1 VTDAPRSGTSF
12 SHAAHHATTAEQL
25 TTLFALGREVASVLD
40 LDELLQKIPEL
51 IARLTK
57 FQAFAM
63 YLLDPKRN
71 DLSVAYSV
79 GYPEETARTLRLKVG
94 HGLVGAAV
102 ADGQPIL
109 VNDVHADPRYVE
121 AVPGSN
127 AELVVPLRRKGRVI
141 GALNLLS
148 DTVGQF
154 TEADEAMLRQFGA
167 HVAVAIEN
175 ALLVEHDREYTST
188 LETLSEIGRE
198 FGAIL
203 QLDEL
208 LTRIANLARRVI
220 DYRTFGIMLLNDET
234 GELEMKVA
242 VRYGAAVHESRIKL
256 GQGLVGYAALH
267 KEAVLVPDVD
277 ADPRYIKVVEDARSE
292 LVIPLLLKDRCLGVF
307 DLESPEL
314 DAFNKTHVEILTL
327 LASQAAVAIENAR
340 LYETIRAN
348 EIRLEKEIRFAQRVQ
363 TALLPT
369 ELPKR
374 MKNVDVA
381 ASFAPAR
388 ELGGDLYD
396 YLAPE
401 PNSLVVAVGDVSGK
415 GVPAALYSAFA
426 GELIRSRTF
435 RRRYAPDRF
444 GPAGVLAST
453 NTILHQRQLEEYY
466 CTLCYAVFDFKRRT
480 VTLANSG
487 LPYPIRCSGD
497 TVSQIELPGVPLG
510 SFAGSTYD
518 EVSFDLVAGD
528 LFVFCTDGVFE
539 ANDALGREFG
549 AERLVQ
555 IVSNVRTRPARE
567 IVDAIFTAVQDFRAD
582 TPPNDDMTAVALR
595 ITG

>member
-1 VTDAPRSGTSF
+1 VSDATGSSPPHPS
-12 SHAAHHATTAEQL
+12 ATTTEQL

-40 LDELLQKIPEL
+40 LDELLQKIPQL

-63 YLLDPKRN
+63 YLLDPKREE
-71 DLSVAYSV
+71 LTVAYSV
-79 GYPEETARTLRLKVG
+79 GYPQDVAETLRFKVG

-102 ADGQPIL
+102 AGGQPIL
-109 VNDVHADPRYVE
+109 VNDVHTDPRYVE

-175 ALLVEHDREYTST
+175 ALLVEHERDYART
-188 LETLSEIGRE
+188 LETLSEIARE

-203 QLDEL
+203 HLDEL
-208 LTRIANLARRVI
+208 LTRIANLTRRVI
-220 DYRTFGIMLLNDET
+220 DYRTFGILLVNEET

-242 VRYGAAVHESRIKL
+242 VRYGDKVHVPRVKL
-256 GQGLVGYAALH
+256 GVGLVGYAALH
-267 KEAVLVPDVD
+267 KQAVNVPDVS
-277 ADPRYIKVVEDARSE
+277 ADERYIKVVDDARSE
-292 LVIPLLLKDRCLGVF
+292 LVIPLLLQDRCIGVF

-314 DAFNKTHVEILTL
+314 DAFAKSDVEILTL

-348 EIRLEKEIRFAQRVQ
+348 EVRLEKEIRFAQRVQ
-363 TALLPT
+363 AALLPT

-374 MKNVDVA
+374 LKNVDVCA
-381 ASFAPAR
+381 HFSPAR

-401 PNSLVVAVGDVSGK
+401 TNSLVVAVGDVSGK

-435 RRRYAPDRF
+435 RRRYAPERF

-466 CTLCYAVFDFKRRT
+466 CTLCYSVFDFKRRT

-487 LPYPIRCSGD
+487 LPFPIRCSGD
-497 TVSQIELPGVPLG
+497 TVAQIELPGVPLG
-510 SFAGSTYD
+510 SFPGSTYD
-518 EVSFDLVAGD
+518 ELTFDLAPND
-528 LFVFCTDGVFE
+528 LFVFCTDGAFE

-549 AERLVQ
+549 AERLLDV
-555 IVSNVRTRPARE
+555 VRDVRHQSARA
-567 IVDAIFTAVQDFRAD
+567 IVDAIFAAVQEFRGD
-582 TPPNDDMTAVALR
+582 TPPNDDMTAVVLK